1 VTARRHLA
9 GALVLVTAAL
19 AAAVP
24 ASAAD
29 PGTTLTG
36 HATRIGPHD
45 MRVLVKAPGDL
56 HAMDVQ
62 AMLNSHLADVQKIS
76 RTGPHQR
83 LDLVFAVDTSGSM
96 AGQPIAAAKA
106 AGQHLLDAVGS
117 GDQVGLVSFS
127 NGVAVQSPLTSDVAR
142 VRTDLSD
149 LTTSNG
155 TALRDGVASA
165 LELEATDTTSKR
177 VVVVLSDGADTTSHI
192 RLPALL
198 ASLQASGVEVD
209 TVGLSDSTAFTAL
222 PLQQIAKAT
231 GGHFVQTSS
240 FHGLEPLLARLS
252 QDRLSSTY
260 AVDIHLPPVSGHTLQ
275 VSVRGASPATVSL
288 PAGVSGVDSS
298 PLDRY
303 GAWLVA
309 LLGMLA
315 VGVISYLLFT
325 ARQRRPAAL
334 HHRLA
339 QYSSDV
345 AKTGPKVQAAALL
358 DLYEGLEQRFG
369 RRAFWKYLDR
379 LCQRAGTNV
388 HTGQIVLVIAAC
400 FVAPVVLLAAGA
412 GILVT
417 LVACVAAGAIPV
429 AVLRFRATR
438 RQHKFDSQLPELLGV
453 WASALRAGRS
463 FAQALDTMVEEA
475 SEPAHEEFRR
485 VQNQVRLGVPIEQA
499 LDDMSKR
506 LGSESF
512 ELVVLTTDVQRR
524 IGGNVA
530 EFFDQ
535 VADTVRKRQQ
545 FSMRVRALTAT
556 GVLSAR
562 VLLGMPFALAGILTL
577 INHSYM
583 SPLYT
588 TTTGHVLIVIALL
601 MMFAGYAVLRRIV
614 RPRAVA

>member
-1 VTARRHLA
+1 
-9 GALVLVTAAL
+9 
-19 AAAVP
+19 
-24 ASAAD
+24 
-29 PGTTLTG
+29 
-36 HATRIGPHD
+36 
-45 MRVLVKAPGDL
+45 M
-56 HAMDVQ
+56 
-62 AMLNSHLADVQKIS
+62 
-76 RTGPHQR
+76 
-83 LDLVFAVDTSGSM
+83 
-96 AGQPIAAAKA
+96 
-106 AGQHLLDAVGS
+106 
-117 GDQVGLVSFS
+117 
-127 NGVAVQSPLTSDVAR
+127 
-142 VRTDLSD
+142 
-149 LTTSNG
+149 
-155 TALRDGVASA
+155 
-165 LELEATDTTSKR
+165 
-177 VVVVLSDGADTTSHI
+177 
-192 RLPALL
+192 
-198 ASLQASGVEVD
+198 
-209 TVGLSDSTAFTAL
+209 
-222 PLQQIAKAT
+222 
-231 GGHFVQTSS
+231 
-240 FHGLEPLLARLS
+240 
-252 QDRLSSTY
+252 
-260 AVDIHLPPVSGHTLQ
+260 
-275 VSVRGASPATVSL
+275 
-288 PAGVSGVDSS
+288 
-298 PLDRY
+298 
-303 GAWLVA
+303 
-309 LLGMLA
+309 
-315 VGVISYLLFT
+315 
-325 ARQRRPAAL
+325 
-334 HHRLA
+334 
-339 QYSSDV
+339 
-345 AKTGPKVQAAALL
+345 
-358 DLYEGLEQRFG
+358 
-369 RRAFWKYLDR
+369 
-379 LCQRAGTNV
+379 
-388 HTGQIVLVIAAC
+388 
-400 FVAPVVLLAAGA
+400 